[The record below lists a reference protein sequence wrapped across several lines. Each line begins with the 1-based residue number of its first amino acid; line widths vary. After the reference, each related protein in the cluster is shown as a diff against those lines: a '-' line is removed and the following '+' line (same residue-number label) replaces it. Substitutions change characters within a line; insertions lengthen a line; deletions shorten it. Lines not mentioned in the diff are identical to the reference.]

1 MSMFQSDDDISSDT
15 DSENEKKPPEKITIE
30 RSADLDT
37 LVTKFWIFI
46 KFYLFYPSFLLQKKA
61 FLSAEGKPVIRQDK
75 DLDSVRIDK
84 KFFNEIASTFEK
96 PSEDSINEPELKKIE
111 REKIILDKVTS
122 LYNEKFFTKFAIL
135 GNLENNLKEAYAAS
149 KSKFD
154 STNLA
159 GEEDNNLNKPKIEIE
174 RSESDK
180 KRIQK
185 VFYQVLYINH
195 D

>member
-1 MSMFQSDDDISSDT
+1 
-15 DSENEKKPPEKITIE
+15 
-30 RSADLDT
+30 
-37 LVTKFWIFI
+37 
-46 KFYLFYPSFLLQKKA
+46 
-61 FLSAEGKPVIRQDK
+61 VIRQDK

-122 LYNEKFFTKFAIL
+122 LYNENYFTKFAIL
-135 GNLENNLKEAYAAS
+135 GNFVIYLKEAYAAS

-159 GEEDNNLNKPKIEIE
+159 GEEDNNMNKPKIEIE

-185 VFYQVLYINH
+185 VFYQVLCINH